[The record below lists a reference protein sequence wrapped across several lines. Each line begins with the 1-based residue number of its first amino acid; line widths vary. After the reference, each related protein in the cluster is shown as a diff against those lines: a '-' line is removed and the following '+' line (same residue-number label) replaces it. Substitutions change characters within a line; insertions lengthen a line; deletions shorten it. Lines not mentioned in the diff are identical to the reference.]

1 MRDSPF
7 IDSTSFH
14 AKELA
19 QGVTARLVS
28 GERIMLSEVTIEP
41 DGVVPHHSH
50 PHEQAGV
57 CLNGEFD
64 LEVAGEVRRIK
75 AGDYY
80 LIPGGTVHA
89 ARGVGS
95 KAVTLDIFSPPREDY
110 LPGAE
115 SKLRS

>member
-1 MRDSPF
+1 MVGPF
-7 IDSTSFH
+7 IDATSFH
-14 AKELA
+14 PRNLTE
-19 QGVTARLVS
+19 GVTARLVS
-28 GERIMLSEVTIEP
+28 GERIMLSEVTIEAN
-41 DGVVPHHSH
+41 GVVPQHRH

-64 LEVAGEVRRIK
+64 LEVDGEVRRIK

-95 KAVTLDIFSPPREDY
+95 RAVTLDIFSPPREDY

-115 SKLRS
+115 PKLRS